1 MPPSG
6 RRLVCVSPLQLTLY
20 ICEERLRLAK
30 KKGFW
35 VQRRRLSMRLL
46 RLADDLSGLMKD
58 EKMRDRLP
66 LSAGI
71 EAQISPSDDSTSVS
85 AKAQRASH
93 VVSYVLKKM
102 RWSWMVR
109 RMPQMQV
116 LFRLKI

>member
-1 MPPSG
+1 M
-6 RRLVCVSPLQLTLY
+6 VCVSPLQLTLY

-30 KKGFW
+30 KGLW
-35 VQRRRLSMRLL
+35 VQRRRLSMWLL
-46 RLADDLSGLMKD
+46 RLADLSGLMKD

-85 AKAQRASH
+85 AKAQRASQ

-116 LFRLKI
+116 LFWLTF